1 MLALNLQKIRTADE
15 HVERVYSPEA
25 VGAETD
31 VYRIIRP
38 VTLVFD
44 VHKDRSTFHL
54 SGRVRT
60 RLELVCSRCLEPF
73 EVDVDTPFDLRYQ
86 PQPGAAA
93 EGEHEL
99 GDGDFDAAYY
109 VDDEIDL
116 GQLIQERIYLA
127 LDMKPLCSDD
137 CKGLCS
143 NCGTNLNRGTC
154 SCDTHW
160 EDPRLTAL
168 RALKKES

>member
-1 MLALNLQKIRTADE
+1 MLALNLQKIRTAEE
-15 HVERVYSPEA
+15 HVERVYRPDE

-31 VYRIIRP
+31 TYRVVQP
-38 VTLVFD
+38 VSLVFD
-44 VHKDRSTFHL
+44 VHKDRSTFRL
-54 SGRVRT
+54 SGRVKT
-60 RLELVCSRCLEPF
+60 RLELPCSRCLEPF
-73 EVDVDTPFDLRYQ
+73 DVDVDTPFDLRYE
-86 PQPGAAA
+86 PQPTSA
-93 EGEHEL
+93 EQGEHEL
-99 GDGDFDAAYY
+99 AEGDFDAASYT
-109 VDDEIDL
+109 DDQIDL

-143 NCGTNLNRGTC
+143 NCGTNLNRGSC

>member
-15 HVERVYSPEA
+15 HVERVYPPEA
-25 VGAETD
+25 IEAETD
-31 VYRIIRP
+31 AYRIVQP
-38 VTLVFD
+38 VSLVFD
-44 VHKDRSTFHL
+44 VHKDKRTFRL

-60 RLELVCSRCLEPF
+60 RLELPCSRCLEPF
-73 EVDVDTPFDLRYQ
+73 DVDIDAPFDLRYE
-86 PQPGAAA
+86 PQPGGAD

-99 GDGDFDAAYY
+99 GDADFDAAYY
-109 VDDEIDL
+109 VDDQIDL

>member
-15 HVERVYSPEA
+15 HFERVYAPEA
-25 VGAETD
+25 VGEHADT
-31 VYRIIRP
+31 YRIVQP
-38 VTLVFD
+38 VSLVFD
-44 VHKDRSTFHL
+44 VHKDRSTFRL
-54 SGRVRT
+54 SGRVKT
-60 RLELVCSRCLEPF
+60 RLELLCSRCLEPF
-73 EVDVDTPFDLRYQ
+73 EVDIDAPFDLRYE
-86 PQPGAAA
+86 PQPSSAA

-99 GDGDFDAAYY
+99 SEGDFDAAYY
-109 VDDEIDL
+109 ADDQIDL

-160 EDPRLTAL
+160 EDPRLTVL